1 MKGDGSMPNRK
12 QFKRAVLLLIALYV
26 GIFALRVVYDLITY
40 DDPAPSIGDNYL
52 YASLKNDAGSA
63 KNVAS
68 LRMEYAGAGGTEVLD
83 QKYERVA
90 SVSAKTVAYDGD
102 LLKLNGVIE
111 ETQAV
116 VQMENEQGL
125 PGGRKLSRV
134 IGVKPQYF
142 DACLEAVRAVGMPVS
157 STLQKTDKTYE
168 YRRML
173 AQKEELGKRLA
184 SYIALRGHE
193 GSVNEKI
200 SLEDKIIEVE
210 SQLLLLA
217 VDLGEYSDDNALC
230 TINVSLHE
238 GSPVPVA
245 RKIWNA
251 FQWTNGCYFVLLG
264 GAVALCLAA
273 MALVK
278 TYRFFGAALTAESK
292 KNKTDE

>member
-1 MKGDGSMPNRK
+1 MLSRK
-12 QFKRAVLLLIALYV
+12 QFKRTVLLLIALYLV
-26 GIFALRVVYDLITY
+26 IFALRIVYDLITF
-40 DDPAPSIGDNYL
+40 DDPTPSIGDNYL
-52 YASLKNDAGSA
+52 YASLKSDAGST

-90 SVSAKTVAYDGD
+90 SLSAKTVAYDDD
-102 LLKLNGVIE
+102 LLKLNDAIE

-125 PGGRKLSRV
+125 PGSRKLSRV

-157 STLQKTDKTYE
+157 STSQKTDKTYE

-173 AQKEELGKRLA
+173 AQKEEMEKRLA
-184 SYIALRGHE
+184 SYVALRGHD

-200 SLEDKIIEVE
+200 NLEDKIIEVE
-210 SQLLLLA
+210 RQLLMLA

-238 GSPVPVA
+238 GSPVAAA

-251 FQWTNGCYFVLLG
+251 FQWTNGCYFALLG
-264 GAVALCLAA
+264 GAAALCVAA
-273 MALVK
+273 MVLVK
-278 TYRFFGAALTAESK
+278 TYRFFGAALTSDGKKGKAE
-292 KNKTDE
+292 E